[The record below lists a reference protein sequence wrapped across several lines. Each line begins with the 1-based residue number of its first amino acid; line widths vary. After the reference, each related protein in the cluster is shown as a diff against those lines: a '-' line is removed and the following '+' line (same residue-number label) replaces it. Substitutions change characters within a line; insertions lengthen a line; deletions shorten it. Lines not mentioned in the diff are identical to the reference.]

1 MGKKPDLNNLK
12 IFFESGKD
20 FELTDSQY
28 EKKTGAVLPK
38 NKYYILK
45 NSALAKEAK
54 KHGYYLEL
62 IEKTIIVKKLMEE

>member
-12 IFFESGKD
+12 NHFESGKD

-38 NKYYILK
+38 NKYYTLK
-45 NSALAKEAK
+45 NSALAKKAK
-54 KHGYYLEL
+54 KYGYYLEL
-62 IEKTIIVKKLMEE
+62 IEKTILIKKLMED